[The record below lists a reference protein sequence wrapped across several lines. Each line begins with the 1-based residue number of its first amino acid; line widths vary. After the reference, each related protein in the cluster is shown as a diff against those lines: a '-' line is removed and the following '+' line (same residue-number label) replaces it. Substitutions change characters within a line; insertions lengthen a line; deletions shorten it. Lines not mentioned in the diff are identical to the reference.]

1 MWRINTSQRKMHG
14 MMSKEILV
22 PKGRDIVCFRAC
34 DNSLKRALMLRRI
47 GVCLGK
53 VSTTEA
59 SSVSMSSRT
68 EPGLEH
74 IHGKHQCE
82 LKRSAISFAYSW
94 GFLISPSRDGLPWI
108 CLPSPMCIA
117 ECSISIPS
125 FSASTR
131 DPSSGA

>member
-1 MWRINTSQRKMHG
+1 

-68 EPGLEH
+68 EPDLNALMESINLNQRDQRFH
-74 IHGKHQCE
+74 SRTHG
-82 LKRSAISFAYSW
+82 
-94 GFLISPSRDGLPWI
+94 
-108 CLPSPMCIA
+108 
-117 ECSISIPS
+117 
-125 FSASTR
+125 FSTE
-131 DPSSGA
+131 